1 MQKLM
6 AWNQV
11 QGQGLAAVCGLCGEV
26 VLQKPDDSI
35 RVSSYE
41 KVPIEHNTSFVLLQN
56 CLLSGLAV

>member
-11 QGQGLAAVCGLCGEV
+11 QGQGLAAVSGEV

>member
-11 QGQGLAAVCGLCGEV
+11 QGQGLAAVCGEV

-35 RVSSYE
+35 RVSSYG